1 MLDYPLLFNLMKG
14 GKITISP
21 VNIEA
26 RKALGIRSGDTVVV
40 TQKVVDKGAGK
51 EGKDKTRLQEF
62 EGLVLSVKHGNEAGS
77 TFTVRRTID
86 GIGVERIFPLY
97 SPLIDSVE
105 IVRRARLRRSK
116 LYHIRDKAAKQIRRQ
131 MRSELHVKPVV
142 VAEPVSKEEVAEVA
156 AEETAKAE

>member
-1 MLDYPLLFNLMKG
+1 MKE

-26 RKALGIRSGDTVVV
+26 RKALGVRSGDTVSV
-40 TQKVVDKGAGK
+40 TQKVVDKGGGK
-51 EGKDKTRLQEF
+51 DGKDKTRLQAF
-62 EGLVLSVKHGNEAGS
+62 EGLVLSVKHGHEAGS

-105 IVRRARLRRSK
+105 IIRRAKVRRSK
-116 LYHIRDKAAKQIRRQ
+116 LYHIREKAAKQIRRQ

-142 VAEPVSKEEVAEVA
+142 VDEPVSKEEVAEAVVA
-156 AEETAKAE
+156 ETAKQE